1 MQGSSKHLNPLW
13 KPWVLIATLI
23 AVLAVMAGVPPFFI
37 AIVAI
42 CPLMM
47 ATMHGGKP
55 VTTTGNLVTI
65 AAATPWFDHSRQD
78 LGSRPLSKKRRLTD
92 DPVRRT
98 IVAAGAGTAIWKLVA
113 VFPGHLSV
121 G

>member
-47 ATMHGGKP
+47 ATMHGGQAGHNHGELSHHSGGDTLVRSQP
-55 VTTTGNLVTI
+55 TG
-65 AAATPWFDHSRQD
+65 PRKS
-78 LGSRPLSKKRRLTD
+78 S
-92 DPVRRT
+92 
-98 IVAAGAGTAIWKLVA
+98 IVEEEEA
-113 VFPGHLSV
+113 HR
-121 G
+121 